1 MTFKILAS
9 AIEHKT
15 ATLHDDIKEEYFLS
29 RFEPF
34 PPIQLSKPA
43 DSLPEILPF
52 EDIAIG
58 EPVEPVEKREFY
70 VCLSC
75 RLTFKDRRAA
85 AEHKANSGH
94 KVVRENYPIGPSYP
108 ANFEKLS
115 DVRGSNIDYDAF
127 FQRTIDDVPNE
138 N

>member
-1 MTFKILAS
+1 M
-9 AIEHKT
+9 EHKT
-15 ATLHDDIKEEYFLS
+15 ATLHYDIKEEYFLS

-34 PPIQLSKPA
+34 PPIELSKPA
-43 DSLPEILPF
+43 DSLPEISPF

-58 EPVEPVEKREFY
+58 ESVEPVEKKEFY

-75 RLTFKDRRAA
+75 RLTFKNRRTA
-85 AEHKANSGH
+85 AEHNANSRH

-108 ANFEKLS
+108 TSFERLS
-115 DVRGSNIDYDAF
+115 DVRGSNIDYDSF